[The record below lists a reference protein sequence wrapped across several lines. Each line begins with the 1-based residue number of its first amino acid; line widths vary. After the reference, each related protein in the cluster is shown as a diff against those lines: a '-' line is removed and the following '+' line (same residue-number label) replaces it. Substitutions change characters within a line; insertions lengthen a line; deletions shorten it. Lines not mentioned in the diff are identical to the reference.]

1 MPEDRIDMKE
11 TQVIK
16 VIGVGGGGNNA
27 VNRMVDA
34 GVKHVEFIAVNTDA
48 QALACSKADRT
59 LQIGDKVTKG
69 QGAGSDPEVGKKAA
83 EESVAEIEKAIE
95 SADMVFIAAGMGGG
109 TGTGAA
115 PVIAGIAKN
124 KGILTV
130 GIVTKPFQF
139 EGKRR
144 MDKAM
149 EGIEALKANVDT
161 IVVIPNDKLLTIGSA
176 KTTLFDAF
184 KMADEALRQG
194 VQGITELIGNV
205 GFMNADF
212 ADVTSVMKDAGC
224 AHFGIGRASGENR
237 AELAAK
243 AAIEAPLLETNIEG
257 ATGILMCISGNRDLS
272 LFEVNEAAEL
282 VQSYA
287 DPNVFFKMGMIN
299 DEAMG
304 DDVSITIIATGF
316 EGKEKKKEDS
326 IFGTLNLSGSDDTYP
341 DIPSFLKK
349 PDLE

>member
-1 MPEDRIDMKE
+1 MPEDKMNNTEE

-27 VNRMVDA
+27 VNRMIDA

-48 QALACSKADRT
+48 QSLKCSKADVT

-83 EESVAEIEKAIE
+83 EESASEIEKIIE
-95 SADMVFIAAGMGGG
+95 KADMVFIAAGMGGG

-115 PVIAGIAKN
+115 PVIADIAKQ

-144 MDKAM
+144 MDKAL
-149 EGIEALKANVDT
+149 EGIENLKANVDT

-176 KTTLFDAF
+176 KTSLKDAF
-184 KMADEALRQG
+184 VMADEALRQG

-257 ATGILMCISGNRDLS
+257 ATGILMCISGNSDLS

-287 DPNVFFKMGMIN
+287 DPNVFFKMGMIT
-299 DEAMG
+299 DESMG
-304 DDVSITIIATGF
+304 DDVSITVIATGF
-316 EGKEKKKEDS
+316 EGKDKKKKTDS
-326 IFGTLNLSGSDDTYP
+326 IFGLEGDDDDYP
-341 DIPSFLKK
+341 QIPGFLKK
-349 PDLE
+349 PNLD